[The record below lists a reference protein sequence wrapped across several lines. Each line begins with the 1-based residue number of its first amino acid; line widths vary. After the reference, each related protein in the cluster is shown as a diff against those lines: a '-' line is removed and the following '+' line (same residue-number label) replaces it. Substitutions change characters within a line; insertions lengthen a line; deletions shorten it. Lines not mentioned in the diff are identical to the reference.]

1 MRDARRIMVVF
12 LGMVLLAMM
21 ACALPF
27 NNPIKER
34 PAVVATAEEKARS
47 AGKAAQT
54 AAAQAMAMATTE
66 GGPALGTVKALA
78 APHVDVLKDK
88 VASVEPDAEGNY
100 RVTLT
105 EEEVN
110 TVLRLRQLLSGDILG
125 AGGQSQ
131 EVSFRE
137 GRITLSGRILEPLPG
152 ELVVTVRPTVEEG
165 RLKLETE
172 EASLAGREAPQQALA
187 AAEGALNSTLG
198 EALDH
203 LPAGVRLLG
212 ITAANGELT
221 ISGIKVD
228 DGG

>member
-152 ELVVTVRPTVEEG
+152 ELLVTVRPTVEEG